1 MKQLT
6 VIFTILTALLLA
18 TSCSKEELPGDEN
31 TDEPGQMQTYTFT
44 VSPDLTMEGDAETRS
59 EGTPEEMPKRCFMQ
73 IFGNNV
79 SQDVQQSESIENGS
93 FTFSVK
99 LPNTYLLCEIAQH
112 DIYFLVLG
120 RQRQWGHSDRPPGSS
135 IHAGNSGFRRERNGY
150 AGEYNQQR
158 SQPETC
164 SGKSYFTNYGSNIC
178 QRRRIHQGN
187 NHVCHDLQRG

>member
-6 VIFTILTALLLA
+6 VIFTLLA

-59 EGTPEEMPKRCFMQ
+59 AGTPEEMPKRCFMQ

-99 LPNTYLLCEIAQH
+99 LPNI
-112 DIYFLVLG
+112 
-120 RQRQWGHSDRPPGSS
+120 RQ
-135 IHAGNSGFRRERNGY
+135 
-150 AGEYNQQR
+150 
-158 SQPETC
+158 T
-164 SGKSYFTNYGSNIC
+164 SGKFNTHREQWLSP
-178 QRRRIHQGN
+178 QK
-187 NHVCHDLQRG
+187 